1 MTELKVRRKEQNRE
15 TNQTSQPAQD
25 VPHIDPE
32 LMKQKLQEL
41 REHFNSNYH
50 VK

>member
-1 MTELKVRRKEQNRE
+1 MTELKVRKKEQSRE
-15 TNQTSQPAQD
+15 TNQTTQPAQD
-25 VPHIDPE
+25 VSHTNPE